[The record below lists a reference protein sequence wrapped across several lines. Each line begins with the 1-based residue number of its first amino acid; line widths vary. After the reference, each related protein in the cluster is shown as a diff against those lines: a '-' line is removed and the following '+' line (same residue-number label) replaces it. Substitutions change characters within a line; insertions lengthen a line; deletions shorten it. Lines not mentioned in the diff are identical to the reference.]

1 MPTVVQVAGDAGVFV
16 GPVGVV
22 ADADVLDHRVD
33 LDRVHPGR
41 AEPQRVRQVVA
52 GARADDQHV
61 PERLAAA
68 RPLQEMD
75 QRVGGAALPE
85 RDHRLVADGVD
96 ADVAARGVVKDLVVG
111 RPARLD
117 RPWDRRRASPRAP
130 AGPGGPKRAPAQP
143 SALPQQV
150 THAGAADE
158 EPDHGRCLGK
168 GQGREPGDAR
178 EAAAD
183 VERVAAGCGPGR
195 RRTPA
200 RAPAPAPRR
209 AGPRAGRT
217 RPRPARSG
225 RRTGPRPGRGTP
237 CRRRPPAVRP
247 GGPRRPRT
255 RSSDGRPGACPAPPR
270 RSPGRATGTAPASPP
285 AAAPPSSRRTCPGTR
300 QSGPRW

>member
-1 MPTVVQVAGDAGVFV
+1 MSWITGSISTAST
-16 GPVGVV
+16 
-22 ADADVLDHRVD
+22 
-33 LDRVHPGR
+33 R
-41 AEPQRVRQVVA
+41 AAPNPSVRQVVA

-75 QRVGGAALPE
+75 QRVGGAALLE

-96 ADVAARGVVKDLVVG
+96 ADVAACRAVDLVVG

-117 RPWDRRRASPRAP
+117 RPWDRRRASPERRQGQE
-130 AGPGGPKRAPAQP
+130 GPSARPAQP

-183 VERVAAGCGPGR
+183 VERVAQD
-195 RRTPA
+195 
-200 RAPAPAPRR
+200 
-209 AGPRAGRT
+209 
-217 RPRPARSG
+217 
-225 RRTGPRPGRGTP
+225 
-237 CRRRPPAVRP
+237 AVRVGVERLP
-247 GGPRRPRT
+247 EHSPQPHEEQGHEQEEHGRDQLDRDDELGHVRVVLRAEEDLPR
-255 RSSDGRPGACPAPPR
+255 
-270 RSPGRATGTAPASPP
+270 
-285 AAAPPSSRRTCPGTR
+285 
-300 QSGPRW
+300 